1 MKVGMRLTRARPA
14 MEALSNSATRELK
27 ANVMDKRMGGWRGR
41 NYLFK
46 GRILGS
52 DPSEAVELNLL
63 NMCPPPCLW
72 CLWCIDVCFHKILP
86 QQGKE
91 VWHCG
96 VMSTHCQS
104 LVLAYNLDGPEL
116 AKLVNTC
123 KFKEKK
129 WRTRRATCTA
139 AD

>member
-1 MKVGMRLTRARPA
+1 MRLTRARPA

-63 NMCPPPCLW
+63 NMCPPPMF
-72 CLWCIDVCFHKILP
+72 VVPVVHRR
-86 QQGKE
+86 
-91 VWHCG
+91 
-96 VMSTHCQS
+96 
-104 LVLAYNLDGPEL
+104 VLS
-116 AKLVNTC
+116 
-123 KFKEKK
+123 
-129 WRTRRATCTA
+129 
-139 AD
+139 

>member
-1 MKVGMRLTRARPA
+1 MRLTRARPA

-63 NMCPPPCLW
+63 NMCPPPH
-72 CLWCIDVCFHKILP
+72 VC
-86 QQGKE
+86 GA
-91 VWHCG
+91 CG
-96 VMSTHCQS
+96 APTYAFIRYCHSK
-104 LVLAYNLDGPEL
+104 
-116 AKLVNTC
+116 AKRSGTV
-123 KFKEKK
+123 
-129 WRTRRATCTA
+129 A
-139 AD
+139 